1 MAFIY
6 DSRVTVRSVI
16 DNLDAVG
23 LPEGE
28 SEISITTHDAFL
40 KVTPREEGD
49 LIVISYS
56 ETVEGDRIYTELTLD
71 GGTVT
76 LARHGATEY
85 TIRFTEGGEHVGI
98 YEVAP
103 YKFDMRVL
111 TKRIRN
117 GVTRRGGELRITKE
131 LRTVV
136 LERTLESLL
145 DCKEIKPMNPKGK

>member
-56 ETVEGDRIYTELTLD
+56 ETVEGDRIYTEITLD

-85 TIRFTEGGEHVGI
+85 TIRFTEGEEYVGI

-117 GVTRRGGELRITKE
+117 GVTRRGGELRINYSMNVGGAEKSC
-131 LRTVV
+131 RMNIA
-136 LERTLESLL
+136 LEV
-145 DCKEIKPMNPKGK
+145 K